1 MSAGSMEAD
10 PLVEQWHGMTI
21 EKTARGDGAY
31 RLRECDH
38 QAAMPMYLGH
48 FDQGQTSDVAPDIKP
63 VLDETYDAEPSI
75 RSCSEID
82 CNIEL

>member
-1 MSAGSMEAD
+1 ME
-10 PLVEQWHGMTI
+10 I

-48 FDQGQTSDVAPDIKP
+48 FDSGGGSAAGPAMQP
-63 VLDETYDAEPSI
+63 VLDETYEAEPSI
-75 RSCSEID
+75 RSCSEVGCDIQV
-82 CNIEL
+82 